1 MKIIISP
8 AKKMKIEE
16 DIDWETIPSF
26 LPETRLLMGTIN
38 ALSSSDK
45 KAMWNCSDAIA
56 KHSEQLFNHM
66 DLYGN
71 RSPALFS
78 YNGIQY
84 QAMAPEAFTTTELAW
99 LQDHLRI
106 LSGFYGVVRP
116 LDGIVPYRLEMQAKL
131 TVNDSDSLY
140 HFWGRKLYEAVMD
153 DSRILINLASKEYSD
168 AITPWIDPQRGDR
181 LINIVF
187 GSLHN
192 GKIVITSVH
201 AKKARGKF
209 VRWMAEEQIEDME
222 KLSQFHEDGYL
233 YSPDHSSET
242 TLVFL
247 QQPDAVRC
255 S

>member
-1 MKIIISP
+1 MKVIISP

-16 DIDWETIPSF
+16 DIEWKTVPVF
-26 LPETRLLMGTIN
+26 LSDAQKLQAAIN
-38 ALSSSDK
+38 DLSSSEK

-56 KHSEQLFNHM
+56 RHSEQLFSHM
-66 DLYGN
+66 DLQAG
-71 RSPALFS
+71 RSPALYS

-84 QAMAPEAFTTTELAW
+84 QAMAPEAFTDTQLTW

-131 TVNDSDSLY
+131 TVNESGSLY
-140 HFWGRKLYEAVMD
+140 HFWGGKLYEAVMD

-181 LINIVF
+181 LISIVF

-192 GKIVITSVH
+192 GKIIITSVH

-247 QQPDAVRC
+247 Q
-255 S
+255 